1 MTTMA
6 LLQNKNILVL
16 GLGATGLSCA
26 RFLTKQ
32 NVNFVVNDS
41 REKPPGI
48 ARLKQ
53 LNSNVQ
59 LISGRWDTEA
69 IANAD
74 LIIASPGVDINLPEI
89 VNNRKVGSEL
99 IGDVELFCQLSNSK
113 VIAVTGSNGKSTVVS
128 LLAHLAN
135 YCELNTALAGNIG
148 LPVLDVVDED
158 NDFVILE
165 LSSFQLETMTSM
177 QAVAATI
184 LNISDDH
191 LDRHLT
197 LENYAKIKHKIF
209 TQSDRRVVN
218 REQEL
223 SQPAPV
229 EPTDVSFGLSQP
241 DDGHFGINNV
251 SGIRYLCFGETNL
264 VACNQLPIVGKHNE
278 LNCLA
283 ALALG
288 YCAGWPLA
296 QMVQGL
302 ASFEGLDHRCKQV
315 DSGDDIIWV
324 NDSKAT
330 NIGATLA
337 AIDGLASNRHK
348 LILIAGGDGKGA
360 DFNELKPAL
369 AHVDYLVTFGKDGP
383 QIAALKANS
392 IEVTNLID
400 AVNTS
405 RKLANAGDMV
415 LLSPACASIDM
426 FNNYMQRGDMFIQAI
441 REAS

>member
-1 MTTMA
+1 MITLA

-26 RFLTKQ
+26 RFLTSQ
-32 NVNFVVNDS
+32 HVSFVVNDS
-41 REKPPGI
+41 RAKPPGVE
-48 ARLKQ
+48 Q
-53 LNSNVQ
+53 LNQINSNVK
-59 LISGRWDTEA
+59 LISGQWDSNA

-89 VNNRKVGSEL
+89 AGNRKAGSEL
-99 IGDVELFCQLSNSK
+99 IGDVELFCQLSNSN

-128 LLAHLAN
+128 LLAHLAE
-135 YCELNTALAGNIG
+135 YCEIDAALAGNIG
-148 LPVLDVVDED
+148 LPALDVV
-158 NDFVILE
+158 NQQKDFVILE

-191 LDRHLT
+191 LDRHQT
-197 LENYAKIKHKIF
+197 IENYAQIKHKIF
-209 TQSDRRVVN
+209 DQSKRRVIT
-218 REQEL
+218 REQNL
-223 SQPAPV
+223 SQPIDQCK
-229 EPTDVSFGLSQP
+229 TDVSFGLDSP
-241 DDGHFGINNV
+241 ADGHFGIASV
-251 SGIRYLCFGETNL
+251 SGVRYLCFGATNL

-288 YCAGWPLA
+288 YCAGWPLDR
-296 QMVQGL
+296 MVNGL

-337 AIDGLASNRHK
+337 AIEGLASSHHK

-369 AHVDYLVTFGKDGP
+369 AKVDHLVTLGKDGG
-383 QIAALKANS
+383 QIAALKADS
-392 IEVTNLID
+392 IEVATIQE
-400 AVNTS
+400 AVSSS

-426 FNNYMQRGDMFIQAI
+426 FNNYMQRGDMFIEAI
-441 REAS
+441 RGAS

>member
-1 MTTMA
+1 MTTLA

-26 RFLTKQ
+26 RFLTSQ
-32 NVNFVVNDS
+32 CVDFVVNDS
-41 REKPPGI
+41 RQKPPGA
-48 ARLKQ
+48 ARLQQ
-53 LNSNVQ
+53 LNSNIA
-59 LISGRWDTEA
+59 LISGRWDIDA
-69 IANAD
+69 IAHAD

-89 VNNRKVGSEL
+89 ANNRKAGSEL
-99 IGDVELFCQLSNSK
+99 IGDVELFCQLSSSK

-135 YCELNTALAGNIG
+135 YCELDAALAGNIG
-148 LPVLDVVDED
+148 LPVLDVVNE
-158 NDFVILE
+158 NKDFVILE
-165 LSSFQLETMTSM
+165 LSSFQLETMKSM

-197 LENYAKIKHKIF
+197 LDNYAQIKHKIF
-209 TQSDRRVVN
+209 TQSVRRVIN

-223 SQPAPV
+223 SQPRSV
-229 EPTDVSFGLSQP
+229 DSSDVSFGLSQP
-241 DDGHFGINNV
+241 DVGHFGINNV
-251 SGIRYLCFGETNL
+251 SGIRYLSFGDTNL
-264 VACNQLPIVGKHNE
+264 LACEQLPIVGKHNE

-288 YCAGWPLA
+288 YCAGWPLDK
-296 QMVQGL
+296 MVKGL

-337 AIDGLASNRHK
+337 AIDGLASSHHK

-369 AHVDYLVTFGKDGP
+369 AHVDHLVTLGKDGP
-383 QIAALKANS
+383 QIAALKAGS
-392 IEVTNLID
+392 IEVDTLID

-405 RKLANAGDMV
+405 RKLAKAGDMV

-426 FNNYMQRGDMFIQAI
+426 FNNYMQRGDMFIEAI

>member
-1 MTTMA
+1 MATMA

-26 RFLTKQ
+26 RFLTSQ

-41 REKPPGI
+41 RQKPPGV

-53 LNSNVQ
+53 LNNNIQ
-59 LISGRWDTEA
+59 LISGRWDVNA

-89 VNNRKVGSEL
+89 ANNRKADSEL

-135 YCELNTALAGNIG
+135 YCQLDAALAGNIG
-148 LPVLDVVDED
+148 LPVLDVINE
-158 NDFVILE
+158 NKDFVILE

-191 LDRHLT
+191 LDRHIT
-197 LENYAKIKHKIF
+197 LENYAQIKHKIF
-209 TQSDRRVVN
+209 AQSKRRVIN

-223 SQPAPV
+223 SQPTAFDS
-229 EPTDVSFGLSQP
+229 TDVSFGLNQP
-241 DDGHFGINNV
+241 ESGHFGITAV
-251 SGIRYLCFGETNL
+251 AGERYLCFGKQQL
-264 VACNQLPIVGKHNE
+264 IACNQLPIVGKHNE

-288 YCAGWPLA
+288 HCAGWSLEK
-296 QMVQGL
+296 MVNGL

-315 DSGDDIIWV
+315 DSFDDIIWV

-337 AIDGLASNRHK
+337 AIDGLASSHHK

-369 AHVDYLVTFGKDGP
+369 SHVDHLVTLGKDGS
-383 QIAALKANS
+383 QIAALKPGS
-392 IEVTNLID
+392 IEVTSLEE
-400 AVNTS
+400 AVKTS
-405 RKLANAGDMV
+405 RILASAGDMV

>member
-1 MTTMA
+1 MTTLA
-6 LLQNKNILVL
+6 LLQDKNILVL

-26 RFLTKQ
+26 RFLTSQ
-32 NVNFVVNDS
+32 NVDFVVNDS
-41 REKPPGI
+41 RQKPPGV

-53 LNSNVQ
+53 LNNKIQ
-59 LISGRWDTEA
+59 LISGCWDVDA

-89 VNNRKVGSEL
+89 VNNRKAGSEL
-99 IGDVELFCQLSNSK
+99 IGDVELFCQLSNCK

-128 LLAHLAN
+128 ILAHLAE
-135 YCELNTALAGNIG
+135 YCELDAALAGNIG
-148 LPVLDVVDED
+148 LPVLDVVNEAK
-158 NDFVILE
+158 DFVILE

-191 LDRHLT
+191 LDRHQT
-197 LENYAKIKHKIF
+197 IENYAQIKHKIF
-209 TQSDRRVVN
+209 SQSKRRVIT
-218 REQEL
+218 REQDL
-223 SQPAPV
+223 SQPITQFT
-229 EPTDVSFGLSQP
+229 TDVSFGLDNP
-241 DDGHFGINNV
+241 DEGHFGIADV
-251 SGIRYLCFGETNL
+251 AGIRYLCFGDTSL

-288 YCAGWPLA
+288 YCAGWPIDK
-296 QMVQGL
+296 MVKGL

-315 DSGDDIIWV
+315 DSGDDIVWV

-337 AIDGLASNRHK
+337 AIDGLASSHHK

-360 DFNELKPAL
+360 NFNELKPAL
-369 AHVDYLVTFGKDGP
+369 AHVDHLVTLGKDGP
-383 QIAALKANS
+383 QIAALKADS
-392 IEVTNLID
+392 IQVATLQEAVT
-400 AVNTS
+400 AS
-405 RKLANAGDMV
+405 RKLANTGDMV

-426 FNNYMQRGDMFIQAI
+426 FNNYMQRGDMFIEAI

>member
-1 MTTMA
+1 MRKLA
-6 LLQNKNILVL
+6 LMQNKNILVL
-16 GLGATGLSCA
+16 GLGATGLSCV
-26 RFLTKQ
+26 RFLTSQ

-41 REKPPGI
+41 RAKPPGVEQ
-48 ARLKQ
+48 LKQ
-53 LNSNVQ
+53 INSKVK
-59 LISGRWDTEA
+59 LISGRWDCSA

-89 VNNRKVGSEL
+89 KNNRKAGSEL
-99 IGDVELFCQLSNSK
+99 IGDVELFCQFSNSS

-128 LLAHLAN
+128 LLAHLAE
-135 YCELNTALAGNIG
+135 YCELDAALAGNIG
-148 LPVLDVVDED
+148 LPALDVVSQQK
-158 NDFVILE
+158 DFVILE

-191 LDRHLT
+191 LDRHQT
-197 LENYAKIKHKIF
+197 IENYAQIKHKIF
-209 TQSDRRVVN
+209 DQSKRRVIT
-218 REQEL
+218 REQNL
-223 SQPAPV
+223 SQPV
-229 EPTDVSFGLSQP
+229 EQLTTDVSFGLDSP
-241 DDGHFGINNV
+241 AHGHFGISCV
-251 SGIRYLCFGETNL
+251 SGIRYLCFGATNL

-288 YCAGWPLA
+288 YCAGWPLER
-296 QMVQGL
+296 MVNGL
-302 ASFEGLDHRCKQV
+302 SSFEGLDHRCKQV

-337 AIDGLASNRHK
+337 AIDGLASSQHK

-369 AHVDYLVTFGKDGP
+369 AKVDHLVTLGKDGS
-383 QIAALKANS
+383 QIAALKAGS
-392 IEVTNLID
+392 IEVTTIQE
-400 AVNTS
+400 AVSSS

-441 REAS
+441 REAN